1 MLGSEWVG
9 SMDPEE
15 GEGGG
20 PDGYSLLW
28 RQDCSQIEMSYCGRW
43 ALGLGPPDGR
53 EESFSPREAG
63 RQTNK
68 AWFHSQLC
76 SDLKDVLGLALAS

>member
-1 MLGSEWVG
+1 M
-9 SMDPEE
+9 
-15 GEGGG
+15 
-20 PDGYSLLW
+20 
-28 RQDCSQIEMSYCGRW
+28 
-43 ALGLGPPDGR
+43 LGLGPPDGR

-63 RQTNK
+63 GQTNK